1 MYILLLL
8 LVYKGQSNLTSLKFE
23 NQTACFKALNT
34 VLEFENKDIIIKARC
49 IKND

>member
-8 LVYKGQSNLTSLKFE
+8 LIHNGRPSITSLKFE
-23 NQTACFKALNT
+23 NQTACFKALNS
-34 VLEFENKDIIIKARC
+34 VLEFENKDTTIKARC